1 MVKVLKRVVVLT
13 ASVWLLSGC
22 VLLLSGCA
30 SIEGLVR
37 FEEEAQAPPAAP
49 VAEEAPAPAAP
60 PVAVDEVVEEPVP
73 EVEEVSAEPGLVV
86 EEEVVEELEVA
97 RFEEVPEE
105 PRQAGT
111 VGIASWYGKKF
122 HGRPTAS
129 GEIYD
134 MYALTAAH
142 RTLPLG
148 TIVRV
153 TSLRTNKQVK
163 VKVNDRGPF
172 VKGRIIDLSFAA
184 FNEIERVEKGTA
196 RVRVEAVGRDTG
208 YERGFSVRDSG
219 TGDYVVQVGAFTNKA
234 NAVRLKR
241 GLSFKYPGAYMTEA
255 LIKGRTF
262 HRVRAGRFGT
272 REEAEDVAKRLGV
285 EGYSSVIMRE

>member
-1 MVKVLKRVVVLT
+1 MENVLKRVFVLT
-13 ASVWLLSGC
+13 ASVWLLSGSA
-22 VLLLSGCA
+22 LLFSGCTA
-30 SIEGLVR
+30 IEGLII
-37 FEEEAQAPPAAP
+37 FEDEAPAPLAAP
-49 VAEEAPAPAAP
+49 AAEEAPP
-60 PVAVDEVVEEPVP
+60 PPP
-73 EVEEVSAEPGLVV
+73 PPPPV
-86 EEEVVEELEVA
+86 EEEVVEELEVS
-97 RFEEVPEE
+97 RYEEVPDESEE
-105 PRQAGT
+105 PRGAGT

-134 MYALTAAH
+134 MYALTSAH

-153 TSLRTNKQVK
+153 TNVETNKEVK

-172 VKGRIIDLSFAA
+172 VEGRIIDLSFAA

-196 RVRVEAVGRDTG
+196 RVRVEAVGRDPG
-208 YERGFSVRDSG
+208 YERGFNVRDSG
-219 TGDYVVQVGAFTNKA
+219 TGDYVVQVGAFTNKE
-234 NAVRLKR
+234 NAERLKR

-255 LIKGRTF
+255 LVKGRTF
-262 HRVRAGRFGT
+262 HRVRAGKFET